1 MLYSYGYLLTGV
13 VMSRSSYQSKALVLC
28 LMFICSIFSTLI
40 HFEASEDDLMEII
53 PVMYSTSADQ
63 DYRFYFDALTQD
75 DIDSGMTGDG
85 KITTR
90 EPSSGSQSKISIM
103 DSAGVF
109 MTPFLLSDINIS
121 GVSNEIDFNVFYQFS
136 GPDGATAEMDII
148 LKSGNT
154 IISTQTEE
162 LDNPCNGFFGSD
174 ACDEENPDDEKI
186 VFENVNTFM
195 VESGSM
201 LKVEL
206 EIVSTNQCDSGG
218 FGDSGCD
225 VNIFYGDISN
235 DNQETYLSVRTNT
248 LAGSS
253 FKVHKEGAGWNDVE
267 TLDWYPHDSDE
278 DRRIQISVD
287 VRSAFGR
294 ADISEIE
301 LLIDDADGI
310 EGVEEFSYT
319 FSNNDLILDNG
330 GLVGNVVYVYDKGGL
345 KAGTYPLELRVKD
358 LQHDQP
364 VTFSH
369 EPIISNTYGI
379 DFELAE
385 NQGDTLLVA
394 PGQTSRLE
402 FSLSHI
408 GYSSNEMSVELSI
421 QPPLSSDWQ
430 VEFDQPV
437 GGYQLDYGGTMI
449 KPTLLIKAPDEDMS
463 STPSNINIIAVPKA
477 NNSQVTDVS
486 QLLLDVEEIDVYSDP
501 RLSLFEDAEHQ
512 IQIADSVD
520 LSGDFDETSSNFV
533 NFEGTGEFF
542 LDIRNTG
549 FDVDSFRMKFL
560 EIPDQWDAAF
570 VNNNTGESILKEQ
583 GAYPSGDVS
592 SNAVETI
599 LVEVYPPIDREAPD
613 LGKITLEVTSANDL
627 TLRATISFTV
637 QRTFGVHSTV
647 IYDCDAAPLG
657 HVNVEISTCKNPEYN
672 DETFRLKITSS
683 VSESDTQLTTFQIK
697 NPSLLDKEILTPD
710 GNFVSQK
717 DYYGSWD
724 FKIYDS
730 NSSQTSNV
738 KLSSGDSAEIKL
750 LVKPSMGMLSGN
762 HTIYLRIIEEVEA
775 NSGIDP
781 KYFDMPLTVFIGEDE
796 PQIEITQ
803 ISKNELIG
811 INSFEE
817 IEMRIYNVANVE
829 TLVLLKLESTIGEN
843 WKVTLESED
852 GGELLTVDPFSEK
865 NFTIRIDSPTC
876 MRHNE
881 VYDFEITAKPLDMNE
896 AYGDEFTTT
905 HDVRIQ
911 TNVESITCRVQ
922 SELFSEPDP
931 VTIGVLG
938 AVVLMFVV
946 WFSRRGANGQE
957 LDMWAGE
964 ELFDESS
971 DTSSSIS
978 EETETIEET
987 IEEVPEPITYE
998 EVELVE
1004 ED

>member
-1 MLYSYGYLLTGV
+1 
-13 VMSRSSYQSKALVLC
+13 MSRRFYQSKALVLC

-40 HFEASEDDLMEII
+40 QFETQDEDLIEII
-53 PVMYSTSADQ
+53 PVKFSTSADQ
-63 DYRFYFDALTQD
+63 DYRFYFEELTQQELTSNPW
-75 DIDSGMTGDG
+75 SGNNADG

-90 EPSSGSQSKISIM
+90 EPTSGSQSQISII
-103 DSAGVF
+103 DSTGVF
-109 MTPFLLSDINIS
+109 VTPLLLSDINIS
-121 GVSNEIDFNVFYQFS
+121 GVSNEIDFNVFYEFS
-136 GPDGATAEMDII
+136 GPDGATAEMDAR
-148 LKSGNT
+148 LMSGNT

-162 LDNPCNGFFGSD
+162 LDNPCNGFFGTDS
-174 ACDEENPDDEKI
+174 CDESNPDDEKL
-186 VFENVNTFM
+186 VFENVNTFL
-195 VESGSM
+195 VESESY

-206 EIVSTNQCDSGG
+206 EIVSTNNCDSGG

-225 VNIFYGDISN
+225 VKIFFGDISN

-253 FKVHKEGAGWNDVE
+253 LKVHKEGAGWNDVE
-267 TLDWYPHDSDE
+267 TLDWYPHDSEE

-301 LLIDDADGI
+301 LFIDDADGI
-310 EGVEEFSYT
+310 EGIEEFSYT
-319 FSNNDLILDNG
+319 FSDNDLILDNG
-330 GLVGNVVYVYDKGGL
+330 GLVGKIIYEYDKGGL

-364 VTFSH
+364 VIFSH

-379 DFELAE
+379 DFELGE
-385 NQGDTLLVA
+385 EQGETLLVA

-437 GGYQLDYGGTMI
+437 GGYKLDYGGTVI

-477 NNSQVTDVS
+477 NNSQVADVS

-501 RLSLFEDAEHQ
+501 RLSLFEDPEHQ
-512 IQIADSVD
+512 IQIADSMD

-533 NFEGTGEFF
+533 YFEGIGEFY

-570 VNNNTGESILKEQ
+570 VNNETGVSIVKEQ
-583 GAYPSGDVS
+583 GSYPSGDVN
-592 SNAVETI
+592 SNEIETI
-599 LVEVYPPIDREAPD
+599 LVEVYPPLDRDAPD
-613 LGKITLEVTSANDL
+613 LGKISLEVTSANDL

-657 HVNVEISTCKNPEYN
+657 YVNAEISTCKNPEYN
-672 DETFRLKITSS
+672 DETFRLKVTSS
-683 VSESDTQLTTFQIK
+683 VSESDTQLTTYQIK
-697 NPSLLDKEILTPD
+697 NPALLDKDILTPD
-710 GNFVSQK
+710 GKLVSQK

-724 FKIYDS
+724 FEIYDS
-730 NSSQTSNV
+730 NSSLTSNV
-738 KLSSGDSAEIKL
+738 KLSSGGSAEIKL
-750 LVKPSMGMLSGN
+750 LVNPSMGMLSGN

-781 KYFDMPLTVFIGEDE
+781 KYFDMPLTIFIGEDD

-803 ISKNELIG
+803 ISANELIG

-817 IEMRIYNVANVE
+817 IEMRVYNVANVE

-852 GGELLTVDPFSEK
+852 GGELLTVEPFSEK

-896 AYGDEFTTT
+896 AYGEEYTTK

-911 TNVESITCRVQ
+911 TNVESISCRVQ

-938 AVVLMFVV
+938 SVVLMFVV
-946 WFSRRGANGQE
+946 WFSRRGTNSGE
-957 LDMWAGE
+957 SDMWDSE
-964 ELFDESS
+964 EFDEEEMVNI
-971 DTSSSIS
+971 SSIEESDSS
-978 EETETIEET
+978 EIEE
-987 IEEVPEPITYE
+987 ENPEPEVIYE